1 MKKSDTV
8 ILALVGLLAGLA
20 VASVYQCYRYVGF
33 LSDIQA
39 LQVQGQ
45 KLQALLFEANRNREI
60 VRAMATDALEFS
72 KKNPA
77 IDPLLQQLDLKAKPA
92 APAAKPSTR

>member
-1 MKKSDTV
+1 MKKTDTV
-8 ILALVGLLAGLA
+8 TLALVGLLAGLA
-20 VASVYQCYRYVGF
+20 VASVTLCYRYVRT
-33 LSDIQA
+33 LSYTHT

-45 KLQALLFEANRNREI
+45 KLQGQWAAANRSREI
-60 VRAMATDALEFS
+60 VRAMAADAVEYS

-77 IDPLLQQLDLKAKPA
+77 IDPLLQQLDLKPKPG